1 MLSKKWL
8 GLIGVLFTQVYW
20 PLWAQ
25 ADDFTLV
32 KKQASIALYE
42 RWIQHNNNPVRE
54 LKVEFVTRTI
64 SLNRL
69 LQLLQDESKGKQ
81 WNRNAI
87 QYKVAHQGNAPSWL
101 LYIRYNLPWPLSD
114 QDCCL
119 RYSMPAAN
127 NNHISSEIFFESS
140 TDPRFTEKAQVTRL
154 TGVKGK
160 WVLEP
165 LNAQTC
171 RVTYFIAT
179 NRSSSIPRWVS
190 DPLVYNNLLQ
200 SMSSFKTLLEK

>member
-1 MLSKKWL
+1 M
-8 GLIGVLFTQVYW
+8 GVLFTQLYW

-32 KKQASIALYE
+32 KKQQSIVLYE
-42 RWIQHNNNPVRE
+42 RWIHHNNNPVRE
-54 LKVEFVTRTI
+54 LKVEFVTKAI

-69 LQLLQDESKGKQ
+69 LQLLQDESTGKQ

-87 QYKVAHQGNAPSWL
+87 QYKVARQSDAPTWL

-119 RYSMPAAN
+119 RYYLPGAN
-127 NNHISSEIFFESS
+127 TGHSSSEIFFESS
-140 TDPRFTEKAQVTRL
+140 ADPRFAEKGQVTRL

-165 LNAQTC
+165 LNGQTC

-190 DPLVYNNLLQ
+190 DPLVYNNLLHT
-200 SMSSFKTLLEK
+200 MSSFKSLLEK

>member
-1 MLSKKWL
+1 MS
-8 GLIGVLFTQVYW
+8 VLFIQ
-20 PLWAQ
+20 LSGAARAQ

-32 KKQASIALYE
+32 KKQPSIALYE
-42 RWIQHNNNPVRE
+42 RWISHNNNPVRE
-54 LKVEFVTRTI
+54 LKVEFVTRALTVY
-64 SLNRL
+64 RL
-69 LQLLQDESKGKQ
+69 LQCLQDESKGKQ
-81 WNRNAI
+81 WNRHAI
-87 QYKVAHQGNAPSWL
+87 QYKVAQQADPQSWL

-119 RYSMPAAN
+119 RYFLPAGTQSHSAA
-127 NNHISSEIFFESS
+127 EILFESTS
-140 TDPRFTEKAQVTRL
+140 DHRFAERSQVTRL

-171 RVTYFIAT
+171 KITYFIAT

-190 DPLVYNNLLQ
+190 DPLVYNNLL
-200 SMSSFKTLLEK
+200 STMSAFKSLLEK